1 MAHRMVCRV
10 VAVVAFY
17 LLFYEEDDL
26 EDDLPLAE
34 EADHQK
40 IRGLVD
46 DHLQLHLLVVVADDD
61 LLEIHLHFDDCR
73 FD

>member
-1 MAHRMVCRV
+1 MVGHEAV
-10 VAVVAFY
+10 VAAFY
-17 LLFYEEDDL
+17 LLFYE

-40 IRGLVD
+40 ILDLDD
-46 DHLQLHLLVVVADDD
+46 DHLQSHFLEVVVDDG
-61 LLEIHLHFDDCR
+61 LLETHLHFDDCR